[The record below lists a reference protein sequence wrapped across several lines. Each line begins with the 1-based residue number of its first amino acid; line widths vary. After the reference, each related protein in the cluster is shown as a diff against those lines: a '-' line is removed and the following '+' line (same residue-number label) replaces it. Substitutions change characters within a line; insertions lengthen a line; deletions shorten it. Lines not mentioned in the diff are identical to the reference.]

1 MTVLYSNF
9 KKKKPYVTDC
19 NFEHGFQRDQIG
31 NNTPNHRAIMK
42 YIINQHLSKL
52 KKDSKRNGLIL
63 IG

>member
-1 MTVLYSNF
+1 MTVLYSNL

-42 YIINQHLSKL
+42 YMINQHLSKL
-52 KKDSKRNGLIL
+52 KKD
-63 IG
+63 